1 MTQISKLA
9 LPATSILF
17 ILLIVSPV
25 FAQKL
30 SNQTKIELNIT
41 NASAAAG
48 GSAAAAAPIILAIKA
63 LETGDKGT
71 ASSYLA
77 AAQRAFGESDQAK
90 NQFNE
95 AMKSFSSGDLIGA
108 LKHLKVALNFLS

>member
-17 ILLIVSPV
+17 ILLIVGPV

-48 GSAAAAAPIILAIKA
+48 GSAAGLHQ
-63 LETGDKGT
+63 
-71 ASSYLA
+71 SS
-77 AAQRAFGESDQAK
+77 
-90 NQFNE
+90 
-95 AMKSFSSGDLIGA
+95 
-108 LKHLKVALNFLS
+108 